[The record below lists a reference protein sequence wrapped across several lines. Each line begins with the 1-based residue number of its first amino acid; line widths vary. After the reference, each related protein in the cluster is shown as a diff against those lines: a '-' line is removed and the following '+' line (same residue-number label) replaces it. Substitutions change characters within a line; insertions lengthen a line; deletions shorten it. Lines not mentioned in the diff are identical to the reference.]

1 MSEEDVLA
9 VSAVLRSGNIAQG
22 AMVAEFE
29 RDLAR
34 AIGVKEG
41 IAVSSGTAALHLAL
55 LALDVTAKDTVAMPS
70 YVCTAVLNAV
80 RYTGATPLLI
90 DVHPETF
97 NLDVNDL
104 KSKWSPRVK
113 AIIVPHAFGL
123 IADVDE
129 ILALGIPVIEDCA
142 QSIGAAYRDKMA
154 GSFGAISIFSF
165 YATKMIATGEGGMV
179 ASDSGELLEKVR
191 DLRDYDN
198 KETYATRYNY
208 KMTDMQAALGI
219 SQLKR
224 LPQFIEER
232 QAIARK
238 YDAGLREICTIP
250 GGYAKSKK
258 HVYYRYV
265 IKLPMGI
272 ESFLKSAQEKG
283 INCRRPVFKPLHR
296 YLQETGFPGAD
307 GAWERA
313 VSLPIYPTLTEEHAE
328 SVITFVRNELWQSGT

>member
-1 MSEEDVLA
+1 MSEDDVVA
-9 VSAVLRSGNIAQG
+9 VSAVLRSGHIAQG
-22 AMVAEFE
+22 DMVAEFE
-29 RDLAR
+29 RALAR
-34 AIGVKEG
+34 FIGVKDG

-90 DVHPETF
+90 DADPETF
-97 NLDVNDL
+97 NLDANDL
-104 KSKWSPRVK
+104 KRKLSPRVK

-123 IADVDE
+123 MADMDG
-129 ILALGIPVIEDCA
+129 ILSLGIPVIEDCA

-154 GSFGAISIFSF
+154 GSFGVISIFSF

-179 ASDSGELLEKVR
+179 ASDSGELLAKVR

-224 LPQFIEER
+224 LSQFIEKR
-232 QAIARK
+232 RAIAQK
-238 YDAGLREICTIP
+238 YDAGLREICAIP
-250 GGYAKSKK
+250 GVHAKGKK

-265 IKLPMGI
+265 IKLPIEI
-272 ESFLKSAQEKG
+272 ESFLKSAREKG

-307 GAWERA
+307 NAWERA
-313 VSLPIYPTLTEEHAE
+313 VSLPIYPTLIEEHAE
-328 SVITFVRNELWQSGT
+328 AVITFVRNELWQSGT